1 MIVFYIRYLQN
12 RELHCR
18 DKEDILGTDVL
29 AILVKLEKEKKIW
42 IHLKVEIV
50 HGIQKLPVLCK

>member
-12 RELHCR
+12 KELHCR

-29 AILVKLEKEKKIW
+29 AILVKLEKEKKI
-42 IHLKVEIV
+42 
-50 HGIQKLPVLCK
+50 